1 MQGYREFLI
10 AKAVELTHE
19 METDFTVS
27 DEEALVMYL
36 CQCAI
41 REIELEIHRIL
52 GINVENQ
59 YYERNRYVR
68 EI

>member
-1 MQGYREFLI
+1 MQSYREFLI
-10 AKAVELTHE
+10 EKAVELAHE
-19 METDFTVS
+19 TEKDFTVS
-27 DEEALVMYL
+27 DEDTLVMYL

-41 REIELEIHRIL
+41 REIKLEIHRIL

-59 YYERNRYVR
+59 YCERNRYVR